1 MNSYFQK
8 AKSNH
13 LQSPGFTSGLHGSAL
28 RLHQGAPG
36 GLPHLAAAP
45 PLHAGLERLDGAAC
59 GGRARPEGEGSG
71 PLGTGGDRWG
81 WGGWVDGWMGRRY
94 QHQILPLRIWSWQL
108 IHWYSMILYDTVSSW
123 GIVNWYNKNCNMLQW
138 DIMGFPPIS
147 WW

>member
-8 AKSNH
+8 TKSKY

-45 PLHAGLERLDGAAC
+45 PLHGAERAGLERLDGAAC

-71 PLGTGGDRWG
+71 PLGTGRDGEDGRMSG
-81 WGGWVDGWMGRRY
+81 WGGD
-94 QHQILPLRIWSWQL
+94 INIK
-108 IHWYSMILYDTVSSW
+108 YS
-123 GIVNWYNKNCNMLQW
+123 
-138 DIMGFPPIS
+138 P
-147 WW
+147 